1 MIRAEEVLLKG
12 GEHSPWNSAYQFSE
26 GCKQNCRTDVDVLIK
41 TQLLRYCKPRSIW
54 RLAYILK
61 VFCVQPNCYYLRTV

>member
-41 TQLLRYCKPRSIW
+41 TQLLW

>member
-1 MIRAEEVLLKG
+1 MIRAEEVLLKR

-26 GCKQNCRTDVDVLIK
+26 GCKQNCRTDVDVLIN
-41 TQLLRYCKPRSIW
+41 TQLLWK
-54 RLAYILK
+54 LAYILK